1 MPLIDC
7 EIKLTLILSVNC
19 VLISAGVT
27 DQGATFSITGTKLY
41 FPVVTVSTQ
50 GNGKLLQQLK
60 SGFKTTIQ
68 QIDFT
73 AYLDCAKD
81 TRIFFILEE
90 VKETVSDFSQG
101 TVKVL

>member
-1 MPLIDC
+1 MSLINC
-7 EIKLTLILSVNC
+7 EIKLNF
-19 VLISAGVT
+19 VLVFASVT
-27 DQGATFSITGTKLY
+27 DQDATFSVTVTNLY

-50 GNGKLLQQLK
+50 GNAKLLQQLK

-73 AYLDCAKD
+73 AYLDCAKN
-81 TRIFFILEE
+81 TKIFFILEE
-90 VKETVSDFSQG
+90 VKETVLEFSQG